1 MIVNNAV
8 YVIVMREFKRFF
20 RQRGR
25 LLTTLVRPLL
35 WLFIVGTGLSRLV
48 APVGDDGSGAGEYM
62 QFLLPGVI
70 GMTILFS
77 SIFSTMSVVWDRE
90 FGFLREMLVA
100 PVSRLTI
107 VVGKLLSGTALSL
120 FQGMMLL
127 IVAPFI
133 GVEIGLGQVI
143 AMVFLVS
150 LVSFS
155 LTAFGLFI
163 AAHLK
168 SLEGFNVIMNF
179 IILPMFFLSGAL
191 YPVEHLPTPLKLVTY
206 INPLSYGVDA
216 FKHVLLPGGGRL
228 SAEFPLILDIIFVS
242 VFAAVMMALSARA
255 FSKRG

>member
-1 MIVNNAV
+1 MIVNGAV
-8 YVIVMREFKRFF
+8 YVIVLREFKRFF
-20 RQRGR
+20 RQKGR

-48 APVGDDGSGAGEYM
+48 APVDDGGNGAGEYM

-133 GVEIGLGQVI
+133 GIEVGPGEVV

-191 YPVEHLPTPLKLVTY
+191 YPVEHLPTPLRLVTY

-216 FKHVLLPGGGRL
+216 FKHVLLPDGGRL
-228 SAEFPLILDIIFVS
+228 SAEFPLILDILFVS
-242 VFAAVMMALSARA
+242 VFAVVMMALSARA
-255 FSKRG
+255 FSRRG